1 MKIIKNTDIRC
12 FDIWEGENNLK
23 RVTISQGQQLRFV
36 FRAGREYP
44 KECRATR
51 IDIDAKVTRTLIEW
65 I

>member
-36 FRAGREYP
+36 FRAGRKYP
-44 KECRATR
+44 KECRAIR
-51 IDIDAKVTRTLIEW
+51 LDIDAKVTRTLREW

>member
-23 RVTISQGQQLRFV
+23 RVTISQGQQLRFA
-36 FRAGREYP
+36 FRAGREYS

-51 IDIDAKVTRTLIEW
+51 LDIDAKVTRTLREW